1 MEPTQEVQTCMSTP
15 RAEKHAGSITLTPN
29 ERVVAMQ
36 RDWSA
41 RGKVYTVRD
50 RHCSWLLLTQ
60 WLPLIADFINESVAR
75 DAFDYVNVTS
85 LYEAKDKRMR
95 CGLTKGTWAVD
106 AHASYAE
113 ALAVFER
120 SRPAFETA
128 AIVGTPA
135 AYRVE
140 ARG

>member
-1 MEPTQEVQTCMSTP
+1 MVRMDESAP
-15 RAEKHAGSITLTPN
+15 RVDKHARSITLAPN

-41 RGKVYTVRD
+41 RGKAYTVRD

-60 WLPLIADFINESVAR
+60 RLPLVADFINESVAR

-85 LYEAKDKRMR
+85 LYEAKDKQMR
-95 CGLTKGTWAVD
+95 CGMTKRMWAVD
-106 AHASYAE
+106 AHATYAE
-113 ALAVFER
+113 ALAAFER
-120 SRPAFETA
+120 SRPAFESA

-135 AYRVE
+135 AFRVE